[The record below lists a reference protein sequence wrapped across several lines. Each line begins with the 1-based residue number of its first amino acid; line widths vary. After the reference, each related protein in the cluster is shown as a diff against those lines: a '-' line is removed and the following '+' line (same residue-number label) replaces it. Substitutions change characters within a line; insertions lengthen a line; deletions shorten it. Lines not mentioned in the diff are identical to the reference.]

1 MRGHLRKVGILL
13 LGLLPS
19 PVWACSCLW
28 QGSFADI
35 VTNST
40 HVVHGSI
47 ETIKG
52 NSIDLRV
59 IANLKGDSYFD
70 TIRLWGNTGDLCRA
84 EVDQFDLNEEWI
96 FALTKID
103 EVPDDGFNPMT
114 PNLSFGRVGD
124 YALPG
129 CGGYF
134 LKVHEGWVSGPII
147 DTTRWDFE
155 PDITPILLQVLA
167 GFVDGSVSRQELK
180 EATEVD
186 PALRE
191 LMINTRLHIKR

>member
-1 MRGHLRKVGILL
+1 MQGPLRQAIILL
-13 LGLLPS
+13 LGLITS
-19 PVWACSCLW
+19 PAWACSCLW

-35 VTNST
+35 LANST

-47 ETIKG
+47 ATIKG
-52 NSIDLRV
+52 NSIDIRV
-59 IANLKGDSYFD
+59 IANLKGDTYFD
-70 TIRLWGNTGDLCRA
+70 TVRLWGNTGDLCRA
-84 EVDQFDLNEEWI
+84 EVDQFDLDEEWI

-103 EVPDDGFNPMT
+103 EVPSDGFNPMT

-134 LKVHEGWVSGPII
+134 LKVQDGWVSGPII

-155 PDITPILLQVLA
+155 PDITPVLLRLLT
-167 GFVDGSVSRQELK
+167 GYIEGTVSRQELK
-180 EATEVD
+180 AATEVD